1 MIPQQ
6 KQSRENM
13 LKQRKKYRDANK
25 ERLAAEWNEW
35 YEKNKDSKYQVLR
48 RKEFYKKNKE
58 ILNKNKK
65 IWYEKNTEHLKKYR
79 INRRKLNAEQERNR
93 NKLNPQYR
101 LANLLRNRLFVA
113 LRDFSKNGKVKS
125 SNKYGI
131 DYELIFEYIGPKPNN
146 IEVWHIDHI
155 KPLVSF
161 NLNDDEQV
169 KLAFTPENHQ
179 WLTATQNL
187 SKGSKIL

>member
-1 MIPQQ
+1 MNIP
-6 KQSRENM
+6 KQSREDM
-13 LKQRKKYRDANK
+13 LKQRKKYREANR
-25 ERLAAEWNEW
+25 ERLAIKYREW
-35 YEKNKDSKYQVLR
+35 YVKNKDNVSMRGKLY
-48 RKEFYKKNKE
+48 RKDNRERL
-58 ILNKNKK
+58 IQNKK
-65 IWYEKNTEHLKKYR
+65 EWYKNNKKKVMEYR
-79 INRRKLNAEQERNR
+79 RNRRKLNAEQERNR

-131 DYELIFEYIGPKPNN
+131 DYELIFEHIGPKPND